1 MRELIKKIN
10 QEVWRPYDGGVVD
23 NLLLTIGV
31 AFLLYLIGVSI

>member
-10 QEVWRPYDGGVVD
+10 HEVWRPYDGGVVE

-31 AFLLYLIGVSI
+31 AFFVYIIGVSI